1 MESDKSPV
9 IITKLRAKS
18 SFSPSTDGLDGLS
31 EKDGAPNSPGP
42 DSLTDADKGTLS
54 LGVTQELETKPSFDS
69 REKLAVTSSVV
80 DSPPATPVAAAFEPE
95 YPGGIHLLLL
105 VVALII
111 SVLLVAL
118 DNTIIATAIPKITDY
133 FDSLQD
139 VGWYGSAYL
148 LTSASFQ
155 LLWGRFYSFLPIKW
169 VYITAISIF
178 ELGSLICG
186 VAPTSAALIVGR
198 AIAGVGCAGIFSGAL
213 IIISHSAPLEKR
225 PVFTGLLGSTYGVAS
240 IAGPLM
246 GGAFADK
253 VNWRWCFYINLPIGA
268 ITLFVMLFIFKSPHQ
283 DKGEAMTFME
293 RLHRFDP
300 IGSLIIIPAA
310 VCLLLALQ
318 WGGSTYP
325 WNNGR
330 IIALFVL
337 FGVLTAAFIAVQA
350 WKQDSGTVPPRIF
363 KQRSILA
370 GSLFAFCQGATFFL
384 FVFYVPI
391 WFQAVKG
398 VSAIKSGIDNL
409 PMILALVIS
418 MIVSGGVTTAI
429 GYYTPFMYLSTIC
442 MAVGGGLL
450 TTLKVNSGHAQWIGY
465 QVLVGL
471 GCGAGMNQPVMAVQ
485 AVLDLKDVPTGTALV
500 LFLQSIGGSVF
511 VSIAQNVFEN
521 KLISGIRHDVPSVDP
536 TIVLDAGATSLK
548 NAVAPAFV
556 DAVISVYNK
565 ALVSA
570 FYVGTAAACLSVVG
584 TVAIEW
590 KSVKVQTEEPTA
602 KA

>member
-1 MESDKSPV
+1 MESNASTLSPATV
-9 IITKLRAKS
+9 PELKNKS
-18 SFSPSTDGLDGLS
+18 SLTPSAETGGLS
-31 EKDGAPNSPGP
+31 EKDGAPASF
-42 DSLTDADKGTLS
+42 ADEST
-54 LGVTQELETKPSFDS
+54 PS
-69 REKLAVTSSVV
+69 
-80 DSPPATPVAAAFEPE
+80 TPAAFEPE
-95 YPGGIHLLLL
+95 YPEGVRLVLLT
-105 VVALII
+105 VALAI

-118 DNTIIATAIPKITDY
+118 DNTIISTAIPKITDH
-133 FDSLQD
+133 FNSLDD

-155 LLWGRFYSFLPIKW
+155 LLWGRFYSFLAIKW
-169 VYITAISIF
+169 VYIAAISIF
-178 ELGSLICG
+178 EIGSLICA
-186 VAPTSAALIVGR
+186 VSPTSSALIVGR

-213 IIISHSAPLEKR
+213 IIISHSAPLDKR
-225 PVFTGLLGSTYGVAS
+225 PMFTGILGSTYGVAS

-268 ITLFVMLFIFKSPHQ
+268 ITLFVMIFLFKSPHQ
-283 DKGEAMTFME
+283 DKGEVMGAKQ
-293 RLHRFDP
+293 RLQQFDP
-300 IGSLIIIPAA
+300 IGSVLIIAAA

-325 WNNGR
+325 WRSGR
-330 IIALFVL
+330 IIALFVV
-337 FGVLTAAFIAVQA
+337 FGMLTIVFIGVQG
-350 WKQDSGTVPPRIF
+350 WKQDSGTVPPRIL
-363 KQRSILA
+363 KQRSGWVSIWA
-370 GSLFAFCQGATFFL
+370 GACFSFCQGATFFV

-391 WFQAVKG
+391 WFQAIKG
-398 VSAIKSGIDNL
+398 VSAVKSGIDNL
-409 PMILALVIS
+409 PMVLALVIS
-418 MIVSGGVTTAI
+418 MIGSGGATTAI
-429 GYYTPFMYLSTIC
+429 GYYTPFMYLSTVC

-450 TTLKVNSGHAQWIGY
+450 TTFKVNTGHARWIGY
-465 QVLVGL
+465 QVLVGI

-521 KLISGIRHDVPSVDP
+521 KLLSGIRQDVPSVDP
-536 TIVLDAGATSLK
+536 TIVLRAGATSLK
-548 NAVAPAFV
+548 DAVAPALV
-556 DAVISVYNK
+556 DAVIVVYNK

-590 KSVKVQTEEPTA
+590 KSVKAKAQPESATA